1 MQTSVVGQEVTMIQA
16 IAECYE
22 FNPRKKKG
30 SVICFEVSFPN
41 EEKTLKFGKNWSRLE
56 HKWQYF
62 TEDTYCPAL
71 QSEEKH
77 FISNIFARSG
87 VQRCMTYSAQ
97 QGRYKVVRIM

>member
-30 SVICFEVSFPN
+30 SAICFEVSFPN

-62 TEDTYCPAL
+62 THDTNCPVL

-77 FISNIFARSG
+77 FISNIFARDRA
-87 VQRCMTYSAQ
+87 QKYMKYAAQ
-97 QGRYKVVRIM
+97 QGRYKVVRVM